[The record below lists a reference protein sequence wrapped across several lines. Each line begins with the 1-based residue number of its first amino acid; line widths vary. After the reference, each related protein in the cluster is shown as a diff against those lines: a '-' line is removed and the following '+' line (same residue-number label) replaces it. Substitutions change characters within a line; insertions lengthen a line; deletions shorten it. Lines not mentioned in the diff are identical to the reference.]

1 MGASQPK
8 SIHLISQVSQPA
20 SRPLRRTHSF
30 TGPVVSRPS
39 QYAFLPSFPFFHLDA
54 KLLIFLF
61 LLGGVVLEHDE
72 ENDRLVAKPYNVNEV
87 NRQKQ
92 LDEEQE
98 PKQSLV
104 TASILAQQA
113 KSRTS

>member
-1 MGASQPK
+1 
-8 SIHLISQVSQPA
+8 
-20 SRPLRRTHSF
+20 
-30 TGPVVSRPS
+30 
-39 QYAFLPSFPFFHLDA
+39 
-54 KLLIFLF
+54 
-61 LLGGVVLEHDE
+61 VVLEHDE